1 MLQVFSL
8 LTHKLLQESYIFG
21 HHYLIY
27 PWPTQIVYGDSYHES
42 HWKNFALK
50 NKINFLSL
58 YGQFKS
64 EDKKKFI
71 FENFIYGDIH
81 WNKNG
86 TNLIFKTVIN
96 GYNSHNS
103 TLHYSFV
110 IRVQLEQPTYDKL
123 R

>member
-1 MLQVFSL
+1 MNISASKYLKKLFRL
-8 LTHKLLQESYIFG
+8 LDKNNINSTLI
-21 HHYLIY
+21 IY

-96 GYNSHNS
+96 
-103 TLHYSFV
+103 
-110 IRVQLEQPTYDKL
+110 KL
-123 R
+123 KF